1 MNVNTNLYI
10 LNTIQASGA
19 DVVVSNGLLN
29 VTGMPNAIPVNNVQ
43 SFELIPSLGGLGIA
57 YTITSTAAIAAN
69 TQYEFTIRQLGTDN
83 QIYSYQGSVTTGA
96 VAPAAAVFY
105 ALVGQQVQNG
115 IDGGQILGTQT
126 NDLNGVVFTTTTVA
140 PQALISGGN
149 LSISAAAKT
158 LTAAGSSATDASPRV
173 LTAGAAHGLV
183 DGKIYRIAIS
193 GVTGA
198 GAADLNDVKFGLVTG
213 ATTLAILNTSA
224 TGAVVTTSATMTV
237 INDGIRDLEEVIG
250 GAATFAPA
258 KSYAAVSVSFRQNT
272 AVSPA
277 PVNTQVIGLNLT
289 DNTAADWNN
298 CLNALTTALS

>member
-19 DVVVSNGLLN
+19 DVVVSGGLLS

-57 YTITSTAAIAAN
+57 YTITATIAAN
-69 TQYEFTIRQLGTDN
+69 TQYDVYIRQLGNDN
-83 QIYSYQGSVTTGA
+83 QINSYVASVSIGA
-96 VAPAAAVFY
+96 SAPAAAAFY
-105 ALVGQQVQNG
+105 ALLGQQIQNG

-126 NDLNGVVFTTTTVA
+126 NDGSGVVFTTTSVA
-140 PQALISGGN
+140 PQALISGN
-149 LSISAAAKT
+149 VTVSAAVT
-158 LTAAGSSATDASPRV
+158 SLTAAGSSATNASPRV
-173 LTAGAAHGLV
+173 LTAGAAHNLV
-183 DGKIYRIAIS
+183 VGKVYRIAIS

-198 GAADLNDVKFGLVTG
+198 GAADLNAVKFGLVTG
-213 ATTLAILNTSA
+213 ADTIAILGTSA
-224 TGAVVTTSATMTV
+224 SGAVVTTSATMTV
-237 INDGIRDLEEVIG
+237 INDGVRTLSEVIG

-289 DNTAADWNN
+289 DNTAANWNN